1 MTRAVEWDQN
11 QPAVGE
17 ILLPPAG
24 ISFPPVALI
33 PAPVFFFSFLFWL
46 PFIYYAWHTPHILG
60 ADLAG

>member
-1 MTRAVEWDQN
+1 MTHAVEWDQN

-33 PAPVFFFSFLFWL
+33 PAPVFFFRFYSDCRSS
-46 PFIYYAWHTPHILG
+46 IMHDTHRTS
-60 ADLAG
+60 

>member
-33 PAPVFFFSFLFWL
+33 PAPVFFFFFFFSARRSS
-46 PFIYYAWHTPHILG
+46 IMHDTHCTS
-60 ADLAG
+60 